1 MQRYLGK
8 FDGYVYAGMRI
19 VLGFLYWSHGPAW
32 LFGWF
37 NGPGPVES
45 NTRFFAA
52 GVIETVCGT
61 LIGIGLLAPWAA
73 FIASGEMAVAYFTSH
88 LPRGQGW
95 MPIMN
100 GSEITVAL
108 CFGFLYIA
116 ARGSGKF
123 SVDSWLAS
131 RKASKKASIEPEI
144 TS

>member
-8 FDGYVYAGMRI
+8 YDDCAYSAMRI

-32 LFGWF
+32 LFGSF
-37 NGPGPVES
+37 GGLGPVPVTS
-45 NTRFFAA
+45 LQGVA
-52 GVIETVCGT
+52 GMLETSLGT
-61 LIGIGLLAPWAA
+61 LIVIGLFGPWAA
-73 FIASGEMAVAYFTSH
+73 FIAAGEMAYAYFFFH
-88 LPRGQGW
+88 IPLGGW

-116 ARGSGKF
+116 TRGSGAF

-131 RKASKKASIEPEI
+131 RKNRQ
-144 TS
+144 